1 MFFIP
6 ALDEMLSLLDEGIW
20 EVIIPKDQVTEP
32 LDAEWKVSPIN
43 VPTPGCV
50 ASYRKGRFHLHETV
64 HEWRVHRDRFDPVIH
79 PFLHLIDDAPLL
91 LMIKETMVTFAL
103 RKNNTNSFFLTRF
116 LEEQADAV
124 KKHLAIGIVLF
135 CIGLFFL
142 IEPYL
147 AFQSIFYL
155 FLPVVLVCLGFYFLH
170 AGISFSFFRIKHEC
184 NVFSGIIALIAGV
197 AILYL
202 PLIVWILVFLGIVS
216 AWMFAS
222 AAMLLLRVMKGR
234 EAVPEGF
241 ISRLVIG
248 FLSLI
253 LGIAGII
260 LPEAVIDIFMMMF
273 GFIALLIGISLI
285 GIGYQLHARTHE

>member
-1 MFFIP
+1 MFLIP
-6 ALDEMLSLLDEGIW
+6 ALDEMLSMLDEGIW
-20 EVIIPKDQVTEP
+20 EVTIPKAQVTEP
-32 LDAEWKVSPIN
+32 LDAEWIISPIN
-43 VPTPGCV
+43 IPTPGCI
-50 ASYRKGRFHLHETV
+50 ASYRKGRYHLHETV
-64 HEWRVHRDRFDPVIH
+64 HEWRVHCDRFDPKMH

-103 RKNNTNSFFLTRF
+103 QKNNGNSFFLTRF
-116 LEEQADAV
+116 LEEQVNTV

-155 FLPVVLVCLGFYFLH
+155 FLPVVLVCLGFFLLYT
-170 AGISFSFFRIKHEC
+170 GISFSPFRITHDYD
-184 NVFSGIIALIAGV
+184 VLSGIIALITGV
-197 AILYL
+197 VVLYL
-202 PLIVWILVFLGIVS
+202 PLIVWILVFLGIIS

-234 EAVPEGF
+234 KAVPEGF

-253 LGIAGII
+253 LGIAGIL
-260 LPEAVIDIFMMMF
+260 LPEAVIDLFMMMF
-273 GFIALLIGISLI
+273 GFIALLIGMSLT
-285 GIGYQLHARTHE
+285 GIGYRLHSRMYE